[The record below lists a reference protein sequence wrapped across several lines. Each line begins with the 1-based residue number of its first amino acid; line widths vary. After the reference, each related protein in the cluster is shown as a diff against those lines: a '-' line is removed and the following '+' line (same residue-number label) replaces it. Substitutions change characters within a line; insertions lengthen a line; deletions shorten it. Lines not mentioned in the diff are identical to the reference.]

1 MEQYQFTVEGM
12 SCTGC
17 EERVTNAAKRV
28 EGVHRVDTDHET
40 GTVEITADEGTEAD
54 IQQAIHDAGYELSA

>member
-1 MEQYQFTVEGM
+1 MEQYKFTVEGM

-17 EERVTNAAKRV
+17 EERVANAATGV
-28 EGVHRVDTDHET
+28 EGVHRVNADHET
-40 GTVEITADEGTEAD
+40 GTLEITGDEGTEAD

>member
-1 MEQYQFTVEGM
+1 MERYEVTVEGM

-28 EGVHRVDTDHET
+28 EGVRRVTADHET
-40 GTVEITADEGTEAD
+40 DTVEITADEGTED
-54 IQQAIHDAGYELSA
+54 EVRQAIHDAGYDVPA